1 MVYGSQFTV
10 HSKKSSENFTVNSK
24 LQTPNQFTS
33 EVVIGIECHVELDTK
48 TKLFCSCST
57 KGNENP
63 NTRVCPICLGHP
75 GSKPVMN
82 KKAFD
87 YAIKLCM
94 ALCCKLDTELI
105 FSRKSYFY
113 PDMSKNYQITQFE
126 RPLGVGGH
134 IKTTEKL
141 IKLKRIHLEEDPA
154 SITYPGEMYSSNYSL
169 LDYNRAGNPLVE
181 IVTEPDIESP
191 KQAREFL
198 NKLILILSYL
208 KIFDINTCIIKAD
221 ANVSVKES
229 GYSRVEIKNITGFKE
244 LERALVYEVTRQ
256 KALIKAGRKIE
267 RETRSWDSISKTTKK
282 LRTKETEE
290 DYGYIIDPDLC
301 IVDVTKK
308 LTEDLKKEIP
318 ELAHQKV
325 ERFIKTY
332 KIDPVDAEVMVS
344 EIELAD
350 LFEKVSKKANP
361 ALTAK
366 WLRREL
372 LRVLN
377 YNNTTI
383 KNIKFGEKEL
393 TELITLVDKKTITE
407 STAQKIM
414 EELIQ
419 KPFSPKEYVEKNKL
433 AQLSNQAEIE
443 DFCKQAIK
451 ENPKAL
457 QDYKNGEEKALQYL
471 IGQVMK
477 LTKGKASPEV
487 VNRMIRGLVDGK

>member
-1 MVYGSQFTV
+1 MTT
-10 HSKKSSENFTVNSK
+10 KTANLK
-24 LQTPNQFTS
+24 LQTANQFTS
-33 EVVIGIECHVELDTK
+33 EVVIGIECHVELNTK
-48 TKLFCSCST
+48 TKLFCSCAT

-63 NTRVCPICLGHP
+63 NSRVCPICLGHP
-75 GSKPVMN
+75 GSKPVLN

-87 YAIKLCM
+87 YAIKLCIAM
-94 ALCCKLDTELI
+94 CCELDKELI

-126 RPLGVGGH
+126 RPLGNGEH

-208 KIFDINTCIIKAD
+208 KIFDINTGIIKAD
-221 ANVSVKES
+221 ANVSIKES

-256 KALIKAGRKIE
+256 KALVKAGRKIE
-267 RETRSWDSISKTTKK
+267 RETRSWDAISKTTKK

-301 IVDVTKK
+301 LVDVTKK
-308 LTEDLKKEIP
+308 LIDDLKKEIP

-325 ERFIKTY
+325 ERFIKDY

-350 LFEKVSKKANP
+350 LFEKIAKKANP

-377 YNNTTI
+377 YNNQTI
-383 KNIKFGEKEL
+383 KDINFGEKEL
-393 TELITLVDKKTITE
+393 TELITLVDKKIITE

-414 EELIQ
+414 EKLVETQ
-419 KPFSPKEYVEKNKL
+419 FSPKEYVEENNL
-433 AQLSNQAEIE
+433 AQINNDTKIE
-443 DFCKQAIK
+443 DFCRQAIK

-457 QDYKNGEEKALQYL
+457 QDYKNGEAKALQYL

-477 LTKGKASPEV
+477 LTKGKANPEV
-487 VNRMIRGLVDGK
+487 VNKMIKGLV